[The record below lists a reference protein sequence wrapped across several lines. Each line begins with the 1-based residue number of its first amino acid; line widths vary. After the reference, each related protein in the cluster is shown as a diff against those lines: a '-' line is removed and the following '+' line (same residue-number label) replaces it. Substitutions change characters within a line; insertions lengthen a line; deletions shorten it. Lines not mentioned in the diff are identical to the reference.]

1 MHFIPQKSEAQ
12 TLANFLKLYAGVLGR
27 FKDRYVKMIGSEFVI
42 DGLVHINDIC
52 PLDKGDFWDEKIKQ
66 KRAYK
71 NV

>member
-1 MHFIPQKSEAQ
+1 
-12 TLANFLKLYAGVLGR
+12 
-27 FKDRYVKMIGSEFVI
+27 MIGSEFVI